1 MENRPKILIV
11 DDEPFNVDY
20 LEQELE
26 DLEYDTVT
34 AYNGKEALEQVTAES
49 PDLVLLD
56 IQMPIMDG
64 FQVLSRLK
72 ANSNTRDIPVIVISA
87 MSDMN
92 SVVKGISIGA
102 EDYLPKP
109 FDPVLLK
116 ARISSSLEK
125 KVWRD
130 REKLYLQQIQA
141 EKQRVDELLHV
152 ILPEEVI
159 TELKATNQVSPRL
172 FPNVAVMFT
181 DIVGFTPYCDS
192 HTPQEVATSL
202 QLLVEQYEQLAL
214 KYELQKIKTI
224 GDAFMAAGG
233 LLRPLSNP
241 VLNCVQC
248 GLEMTQIV
256 RQLPANWRVRVGI
269 HFGSVMAGIVGHRQY
284 LYDIWGDTVNTAAR
298 IESQGT
304 PDCVNLSPA
313 AWEQVTNYFSAESSG
328 IMTIKGKGEM
338 ELFRV
343 VPTA

>member
-26 DLEYDTVT
+26 DLEYNTVT
-34 AYNGKEALEQVTAES
+34 AYNGKEALEQVAAES

-72 ANSNTRDIPVIVISA
+72 ANPNTRDIPVIVISA

>member
-72 ANSNTRDIPVIVISA
+72 ANPNTRDIPVIVISA